1 MIYRLTSVTSRRQRV
16 LRTCLALPL
25 TALALIAS
33 SLSLAQDKWPTKA
46 IEIIYPYPPG
56 NDMDIITRLV
66 AEGMSKRL
74 GVPVQVINKPG
85 GGGVVGFAEMTRAKP
100 DGYTIGTW
108 TPGPGISQIIAGNT
122 PYKLTDYQSVGG
134 MLIND
139 FVLAARSDIPAT
151 NLKEFGDWA
160 KKQGK
165 PIIVG
170 SYAPAAVP
178 ALIVAKI
185 AKRDGWAYKVVAFP
199 NPTAKELV
207 AGDADVTTAGA
218 ESVLSYVKAGQA
230 KVVSAW
236 GPTRNPLYPSTATPK
251 EEGYGELYTWGGM
264 AAPVGVP
271 KEIIARLSSVMAEA
285 LADKPVQ
292 DQMKKVGIPPI
303 QMNADQMTKRINE
316 DFKWISD
323 LMTDLGMLKK

>member
-1 MIYRLTSVTSRRQRV
+1 LKNITTKI
-16 LRTCLALPL
+16 TLAL
-25 TALALIAS
+25 TATIVFSTAVSPAV
-33 SLSLAQDKWPTKA
+33 AQDKWPSKA

-56 NDMDIITRLV
+56 NDMDVITRLV

-74 GVPVQVINKPG
+74 GVPVQVVNKSG
-85 GGGVVGFAEMTRAKP
+85 GGGVVGFAEMIRAKP

-122 PYKLTDYQSVGG
+122 PYKIADYQAVGG

-139 FVLAARSDIPAT
+139 FVLATRQDIPAT
-151 NLKEFGDWA
+151 NLKEFGEWA
-160 KKQGK
+160 KKSGK
-165 PIIVG
+165 PVIVG

-185 AKRDGWAYKVVAFP
+185 AKRDGWPYKVVAFP

-207 AGDADVTTAGA
+207 AGDADMTTAGA
-218 ESVLSYVKAGQA
+218 ESVLSFVKAGQA

-236 GPTRNPLYPSTATPK
+236 GLTRNPLYPNVATPK

-264 AAPVGVP
+264 AAPAGVP
-271 KEIIARLSSVMAEA
+271 KEIIARLATVMAEA
-285 LADKPVQ
+285 LSDKPVL
-292 DQMKKVGIPPI
+292 DQMKKVGIPPL
-303 QMNADQMTKRINE
+303 QMNAEQMTKRIGE
-316 DFKWISD
+316 DSKWIAE
-323 LMTDLGMLKK
+323 LMTELGLVKK